1 MTESDKAKVG
11 LSNREVV
18 VLALFAKGGTTMRIH
33 TEDISVECHRLAPS
47 SFSWT
52 KYPEFPDKDIVRVAL
67 TDARKEK
74 YGALVSGRTG
84 QNRGQFHRRERA
96 PASDGWALTDAGI
109 RWAQLNRHRLADFDS
124 AAEKTHR
131 QQSLKFLNRVR
142 KHKVFGEYQG
152 GSQEFQPAIGDLA
165 DLLRCRVDA
174 DLSVWEDRLDRIRK
188 HAAVVEQPDFADFAA
203 RAAEVIRSERLG

>member
-1 MTESDKAKVG
+1 MTELDKSKVV

-18 VLALFAKGGTTMRIH
+18 VLALFAKGGATRKIH

-84 QNRGQFHRRERA
+84 QNRGQFHRRERS
-96 PASDGWALTDAGI
+96 PASDGWALTDAGV

-124 AAEKTHR
+124 ASEKTHR
-131 QQSLKFLNRVR
+131 QESLKFLGRVR
-142 KHKVFGEYQG
+142 KHRVFAEYRTGRQA
-152 GSQEFQPAIGDLA
+152 FQPAIGDLA

-174 DLSVWEDRLDRIRK
+174 DLSVWDDRLDRIRK
-188 HAAVVEQPDFADFAA
+188 HAVQAEQPELVGFAA
-203 RAAEVIRSERLG
+203 RVAEVIRSERLG